1 MDKIG
6 LVGFP
11 NVGKST
17 FFYTITGIPVQR
29 DLYPFTTVG
38 KNEGRSEIRDELLVK
53 LAKLSG
59 SREIR
64 NFKISV
70 YDIAGIVEGA
80 HKGEG
85 LGNEFLGY
93 IREAEI
99 LIFILR
105 AFKRENVA
113 SFLNEIDPLKER
125 EILLT
130 ELALS
135 DLERVENKLR
145 QKNIE
150 PELKE
155 KLLKAKEKLEKGED
169 PEDIKDFPL
178 LRAKRRIFVFNC
190 DERKEKI
197 KIEFSEPAFFCPLKI
212 VEELMELEQEDKREF
227 VKELKK
233 EGFTMPWEIIEYAFN
248 LLGYIRFYTLKGEIA
263 SAFSLKKGKTAYD
276 AAGKIHTDIQKGFIK
291 VEVAKPFDFMDIP
304 SWKELKEKGKI
315 QIHGPE
321 YVVQD
326 RDILEFKFS
335 SGV

>member
-105 AFKRENVA
+105 VFKRENVA

-169 PEDIKDFPL
+169 PEI
-178 LRAKRRIFVFNC
+178 
-190 DERKEKI
+190 
-197 KIEFSEPAFFCPLKI
+197 
-212 VEELMELEQEDKREF
+212 
-227 VKELKK
+227 
-233 EGFTMPWEIIEYAFN
+233 
-248 LLGYIRFYTLKGEIA
+248 
-263 SAFSLKKGKTAYD
+263 
-276 AAGKIHTDIQKGFIK
+276 
-291 VEVAKPFDFMDIP
+291 
-304 SWKELKEKGKI
+304 
-315 QIHGPE
+315 
-321 YVVQD
+321 
-326 RDILEFKFS
+326 
-335 SGV
+335 